1 MSEEILFK
9 EKLTLLH
16 KVLAL
21 IVIIIV
27 VNVASF
33 IIEPIIYLSEN
44 QILYL
49 MSTSAQVMAG
59 LFGIVLTAYAII
71 DPKLQSQAQNNEDAE
86 ESLKIIRKEY
96 HDNIVALSILCAF
109 TIISCLI
116 TLGCFEDISESI
128 VSMLLNQSSILCV
141 GSIVLILSFGCSL
154 LNPNSLSKLNS
165 RALNDVHNEYKEEN
179 LKYEPFVEVYNK
191 LQYLLITYA
200 LELERKDFDNSI
212 GENNIQQ
219 REMHINQALKILQ
232 MNNIIDKNIYVK
244 INELRR
250 YRNALVHSGE
260 HEKVSLEIYDNL
272 QEIYNLIL
280 AIYEQRDSDDESVK
294 KKEELNEL
302 GKRLS
307 KDQKEKAIL
316 DLINKNAN
324 ITLKELSDELAYT
337 PVTIKRIVHEMC
349 NKGRLVNENGQY
361 KVVWEKQNDITDK
374 E

>member
-154 LNPNSLSKLNS
+154 LNPNILSKLNS
-165 RALNDVHNEYKEEN
+165 RALEEVNNEYKEEN
-179 LKYEPFVEVYNK
+179 LKFKPFVELYNK
-191 LQYLLITYA
+191 LQYLLIAYA
-200 LELERKDFDNSI
+200 SELERKDLGNSVD
-212 GENNIQQ
+212 ENKEQN
-219 REMHINQALKILQ
+219 RRMHINQALNILQ
-232 MNNIIDKNIYVK
+232 MNNIIDKNIFVK
-244 INELRR
+244 ISELRR

-260 HEKVSLEIYDNL
+260 HEKVNLEIYNNL
-272 QEIYNLIL
+272 QEMYNLFL
-280 AIYEQRDSDDESVK
+280 AVYERRHNDAKVK
-294 KKEELNEL
+294 NEELNEY
-302 GKRLS
+302 S
-307 KDQKEKAIL
+307 KKISQNQKEKAIQ
-316 DLINKNAN
+316 DLINANAN
-324 ITLKELSDELAYT
+324 ITIKELSDKLGYT
-337 PVTIKRIVHEMC
+337 EVAIKRRINEMC
-349 NKGRLVNENGQY
+349 KNGILVKEKGEY
-361 KVVWEKQNDITDK
+361 KVIWKKQNDITDK